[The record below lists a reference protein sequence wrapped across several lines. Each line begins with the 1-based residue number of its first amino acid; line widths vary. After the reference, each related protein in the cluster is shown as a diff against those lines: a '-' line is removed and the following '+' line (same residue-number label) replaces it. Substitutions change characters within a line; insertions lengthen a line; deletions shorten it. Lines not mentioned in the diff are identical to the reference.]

1 MLIKLTATDMPAL
14 QSPHVLL
21 EGWGTKAVAHSQVIL
36 SVAVAS
42 QLHNHPSPTLWLFAL
57 RVQTLGPSL
66 FRRPPAWPPGGLS
79 THAPGC
85 FPVITGFTCLPAH
98 QNSGKSART
107 TPRFSNPEGRAHP
120 ASVTNAQQMG
130 VGGGVVLWPRGPPAT
145 PGAGLTLPPAAPVW
159 AKPRRKNSGHPGPQE
174 ATLGSGLQV
183 LRAEICNGPQSQW
196 D

>member
-1 MLIKLTATDMPAL
+1 MPAL

-130 VGGGVVLWPRGPPAT
+130 VGGGRGSVAARASSNARSRLDFALSCPSVGQAQEEEQWAPWTSGSNLRLWS
-145 PGAGLTLPPAAPVW
+145 PG
-159 AKPRRKNSGHPGPQE
+159 
-174 ATLGSGLQV
+174 
-183 LRAEICNGPQSQW
+183 SQGRNL
-196 D
+196 